1 MVENPHFINLKAHII
16 TKRNWGLHPVLRM
29 WTTSSFFH
37 HPRFDLSAHNNNNQS
52 PDAFFR
58 AIRLAGFLLGR
69 HFWALCTVSLFSL
82 GACL

>member
-29 WTTSSFFH
+29 WTTSSSFH
-37 HPRFDLSAHNNNNQS
+37 HPKFNLSARNNNNQS
-52 PDAFFR
+52 PDAFFPCYP
-58 AIRLAGFLLGR
+58 LGFLLGR